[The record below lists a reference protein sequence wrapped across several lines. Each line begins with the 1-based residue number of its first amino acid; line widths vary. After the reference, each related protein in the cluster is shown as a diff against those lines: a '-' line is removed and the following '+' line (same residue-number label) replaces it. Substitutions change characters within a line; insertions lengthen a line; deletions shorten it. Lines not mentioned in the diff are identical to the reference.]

1 MQTKINEMR
10 LRIVDELKIN
20 AKNCN
25 NETDSIL
32 SEIPLSWQPN
42 PEYLRS
48 RLQFLFSEQWLKNCT
63 DYFTRLF
70 FLNFK
75 SK

>member
-1 MQTKINEMR
+1 MNEIR

-20 AKNCN
+20 AKNCYD
-25 NETDSIL
+25 ELDCIL
-32 SEIPLSWQPN
+32 SEIPLSWQPSTD
-42 PEYLRS
+42 YLKS
-48 RLQFLFSEQWLKNCT
+48 RLQFLFSEQWLKSCH

>member
-1 MQTKINEMR
+1 MNEIR

-20 AKNCN
+20 AKECYD
-25 NETDSIL
+25 ELDSIL
-32 SEIPLSWQPN
+32 YEIPLNWQPN
-42 PEYLRS
+42 PDYLKS
-48 RLQFLFSEQWLKNCT
+48 RLQFLFSEKLLKSCH
-63 DYFTRLF
+63 DYFTWLL